1 VAAGSEAR
9 TGRQGQELQ
18 MIEREQW
25 YCRLDE
31 ALGHLEDRAYQAR
44 SWRGGGPDASSMAK
58 AIRDVFD
65 DAMLMDF
72 VALFRGAQMN
82 LATRLR
88 NAVDR
93 ANAMGLGGRPPDEVL
108 DHPAWV
114 AVREI
119 AAALRSGLA
128 SREKR

>member
-1 VAAGSEAR
+1 
-9 TGRQGQELQ
+9 
-18 MIEREQW
+18 MIDREQW
-25 YCRLDE
+25 HRRLDE
-31 ALGHLEDRAYQAR
+31 ALGRMEDRAYQAR
-44 SWRGGGPDASSMAK
+44 SWSGIGADASSMAEV
-58 AIRDVFD
+58 IRDVFD

-72 VALFRGAQMN
+72 IALFRGAQMN

-93 ANAMGLGGRPPDEVL
+93 ANAMGLAGRPPEDVL

-119 AAALRSGLA
+119 AAELRRGLA
-128 SREKR
+128 SRELR